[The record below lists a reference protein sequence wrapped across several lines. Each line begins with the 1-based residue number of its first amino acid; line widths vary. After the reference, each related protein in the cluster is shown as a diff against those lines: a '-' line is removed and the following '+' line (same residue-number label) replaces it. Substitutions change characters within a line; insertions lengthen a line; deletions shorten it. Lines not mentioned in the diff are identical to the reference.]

1 MGNRHTSSDS
11 TKFNVFDI
19 LIVAMIVACIAAI
32 GLRFY
37 FISNVDMTSE
47 SVSVKFE
54 IVGISGENADE
65 FKEGKKLY
73 LQNGDDEVGRITSV
87 FTEPMKVRASDES
100 GSLITL
106 DHPDKKTVTGTATL
120 NGKWNE
126 KGFMLNG
133 TQLISLGT
141 VIDLYTDRNQFSLT
155 VIEVYESQAEY

>member
-1 MGNRHTSSDS
+1 MGKHTSSDS

-19 LIVAMIVACIAAI
+19 LIVVMIIACIAAI

-54 IVGISGENADE
+54 VVGISDENANE
-65 FKEGKKLY
+65 FKDGKKLY
-73 LQNGDDEVGRITSV
+73 LQNSDNEVGRITSISIDQ
-87 FTEPMKVRASDES
+87 MKVRASDES
-100 GSLITL
+100 GALIIL
-106 DHPDKKTVTGTATL
+106 DHPDKKTVTGTATF

-126 KGFMLNG
+126 KGFMLGG

-141 VIDLYTDRNQFSLT
+141 VIDLYTDRNQFSMT
-155 VIEVYESQAEY
+155 VIEVYENQAEY